1 MSVTRD
7 SFNGEP
13 FPTAVVQKILNDSL
27 EDTPLLGNIT
37 VERTN
42 RESKTFLAAD
52 PSGFDWR
59 AEGAELPTVAL
70 NDDSAVFAPAKL
82 AGLIEITNEAID
94 DSEFSITGA
103 ITNAIRD
110 SMLVKAERDTLY
122 APAVPNAA
130 APTPVVPGLGAAV
143 SGDSLRLAAIAACGE
158 ILGAGGRP
166 DRIFISP
173 DLWVAEMQ
181 GRALDGGS
189 LVDPFTDLGLR
200 TVIVPNLDAED
211 GIVADSSRVYAV
223 WRKDA
228 SIEMS
233 DTPAWSRDAWSFRV
247 KARLVLAI
255 PQVAKAARLLAVTP

>member
-1 MSVTRD
+1 MSVTRE

-13 FPTAVVQKILNDSL
+13 FPTDVVQKILNDSL

-37 VERTN
+37 LERTS
-42 RESKTFLAAD
+42 RESKTFLTAD

-59 AEGAELPTVAL
+59 AEGAEIPTVAL
-70 NDDSAVFAPAKL
+70 NDDSAVYAPAKI
-82 AGLIEITNEAID
+82 AGLIEISNEAID
-94 DSEFSITGA
+94 DSEFSIAGA

-130 APTPVVPGLGAAV
+130 APTPVVPGLGASVTGDAV
-143 SGDSLRLAAIAACGE
+143 RSAAIAACGE
-158 ILGAGGRP
+158 ILGAGGKP
-166 DRIFISP
+166 DRIFLSP
-173 DLWVAEMQ
+173 TLWVAEMQ
-181 GRALDGGS
+181 RRDLEGVP
-189 LVDPFTDLGLR
+189 LVDPFADLGLR
-200 TVIVPNLDAED
+200 TIVVPNLDDED
-211 GIVADSSRVYAV
+211 AIVADSTRVYAV